1 MMLANPDQ
9 SQKLAWLASIVREQL
24 GEDRRGSSLFA
35 AEKNAGGR
43 SRRRR
48 REQRHRRLVLLLP
61 RKQLFGKV
69 EEKAKNAQWFWRSYF
84 SSWKDGV
91 TYVLDQW
98 DLRSF
103 LMDVGF
109 SVKLTKFVRTKSF
122 IKNCGKMIVWFLQTK
137 GWFHEN
143 FSFLQLKSKKYSFKM
158 KVMKYSNQKS

>member
-9 SQKLAWLASIVREQL
+9 SQKLAWVASIVREQL

-84 SSWKDGV
+84 SILKGRSNV
-91 TYVLDQW
+91 SLLDQR
-98 DLRSF
+98 DLRTF
-103 LMDVGF
+103 LMFDGCREIF
-109 SVKLTKFVRTKSF
+109 SKIDEVCQNKIFYQKLRENDFCRVKVDFTRFFV
-122 IKNCGKMIVWFLQTK
+122 FL
-137 GWFHEN
+137 
-143 FSFLQLKSKKYSFKM
+143 FLQLKSKKYSFKV
-158 KVMKYSNQKS
+158 KVMK

>member
-9 SQKLAWLASIVREQL
+9 SLKLAWLASIVREQL

-43 SRRRR
+43 SRRRRRR

-91 TYVLDQW
+91 TYLCLIKEIW
-98 DLRSF
+98 GHF
-103 LMDVGF
+103 WCLMDVGKF
-109 SVKLTKFVRTKSF
+109 SVKLTKFVRTQSF
-122 IKNCGKMIVWFLQTK
+122 IKNCGKMIVLFLQTQS
-137 GWFHEN
+137 WFLEIFC
-143 FSFLQLKSKKYSFKM
+143 FSFFTIEK
-158 KVMKYSNQKS
+158 